1 MTLFLLALGAIAIGR
16 VLGHVKYLMVF
27 RPLLKNLEQFLES
40 KKMKH

>member
-1 MTLFLLALGAIAIGR
+1 MTLFLLVLGAIAIGCI
-16 VLGHVKYLMVF
+16 LGYVKYLTVF

>member
-1 MTLFLLALGAIAIGR
+1 MTLFLLALGAIAIGCI
-16 VLGHVKYLMVF
+16 LGYVKYIAVF